1 VNNLAPNP
9 PTGLTAVD
17 TPADNGG
24 AINLNW
30 TPSTSGT
37 TTAQRVYRSTT
48 TGGPYSLVTTFANN
62 TTVTHTDTGLTNGT
76 TYYYV
81 IRAFDGTQESAD
93 SNQASAASID
103 NTVPVAPTG
112 VSAVDTPA
120 DNGGAIDLAW
130 TVSTATDVTQQRVY
144 RSTTTGGPYTLVT
157 TFTNNTTT
165 TFTNTGLT
173 NGTTYFYVIR
183 AFDGTQESANST
195 QVSAVPA
202 SNAVF
207 HMHNETSALSAARQ
221 LRQTGPDVAATNIQ
235 SGALTGPT
243 GVRVIANF
251 ETQTG
256 DPNGNTTLAAG
267 ATVSFTVYLQKTNN
281 SGTMVPYAAVYKNS
295 AIAGNLVCSASGGT
309 AITTTMTSYTFTCAV
324 GAGGVTFAPT
334 DRLYVS
340 VGVNISVAPNGG
352 NRVNVGVE
360 GVLNGARDSRMTV
373 PWP

>member
-1 VNNLAPNP
+1 M
-9 PTGLTAVD
+9 TQ
-17 TPADNGG
+17 
-24 AINLNW
+24 
-30 TPSTSGT
+30 
-37 TTAQRVYRSTT
+37 QRVYRSTT

-62 TTVTHTDTGLTNGT
+62 TTTTFTDTGLTNGT

-81 IRAFDGTQESAD
+81 IRAFDGTQESAN
-93 SNQASAASID
+93 STQASAAPVD
-103 NTVPVAPTG
+103 NTAPAAPTG
-112 VSAVDTPA
+112 VSAVDRPA
-120 DNGGAIDLAW
+120 DQGGAINLAW

-144 RSTTTGGPYTLVT
+144 RSTTSGGPYSLVT
-157 TFTNNTTT
+157 TFANNTTT
-165 TFTNTGLT
+165 TYTDTGLT
-173 NGTTYFYVIR
+173 NGTTYYYVIR

-235 SGALTGPT
+235 SGQLVA
-243 GVRVIANF
+243 GVNVIVNF

-256 DPNGNTTLAAG
+256 DPNGTTTLAASS
-267 ATVSFTVYLQKTNN
+267 TVSFTIYLQKTAF
-281 SGTMVPYAAVYKNS
+281 SGTMVPYAAAYKNS
-295 AIAGNLVCSASGGT
+295 AVAGNLICSGT
-309 AITTTMTSYTFTCAV
+309 GATAVTTTMTAYTFTCAV
-324 GAGGVTFAPT
+324 GAGGVPFTST

-340 VGVNISVAPNGG
+340 VGVNVTTVPAAT

-360 GVLNGARDSRMTV
+360 GTLNGARDSRMTV